1 MGRNETRV
9 VAKKKRSAQSRCAH
23 RKEAPE
29 KGIFMDFSSL
39 SERLRKI
46 QLKKRSRGATLP
58 GNRSR
63 QNDLS
68 RALIFLEIAREAK
81 IYAFVYAFL
90 V

>member
-1 MGRNETRV
+1 
-9 VAKKKRSAQSRCAH
+9 
-23 RKEAPE
+23 
-29 KGIFMDFSSL
+29 MDFSSL

-58 GNRSR
+58 GNGSR

-81 IYAFVYAFL
+81 IYALVYAFL